1 MLIAERMERNRQAA
15 IERLRARNGGEAA
28 SQNSQSTISADV
40 NIESETKM
48 NEASVA
54 VEKVVEAS
62 KVVEKGPRRSP
73 SLSKRRRVDAD
84 ATQSKLSSSL
94 GIIRPSQDFD
104 YVIAIDFECTCDNN
118 VTVCPQEIIE
128 FPAILVNVLTRKV
141 ESIFH
146 TFVKPVYHPMLTD
159 FCKRFTGIQQNQV
172 GHHLALNDQLIRSV

>member
-1 MLIAERMERNRQAA
+1 MLRGLLIAERMERNRQAA
-15 IERLRARNGGEAA
+15 LERLRARNGNGNGGEA

-40 NIESETKM
+40 IECKSTV

-54 VEKVVEAS
+54 VE

-73 SLSKRRRVDAD
+73 SLSKRLRGDAD

-94 GIIRPSQDFD
+94 GIIKPSQDFD
-104 YVIAIDFECTCDNN
+104 YVIAIDFECTCDHN
-118 VTVCPQEIIE
+118 VAVCPQEIIE

-172 GHHLALNDQLIRSV
+172 SPQCFD